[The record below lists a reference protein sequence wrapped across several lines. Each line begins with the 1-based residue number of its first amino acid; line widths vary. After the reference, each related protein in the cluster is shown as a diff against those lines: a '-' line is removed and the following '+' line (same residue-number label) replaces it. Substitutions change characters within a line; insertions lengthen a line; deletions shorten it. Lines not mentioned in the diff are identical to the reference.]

1 MYQIEKL
8 DMRVKYTR
16 EWTFEALSRLL
27 EVKAYENIK
36 ISEIIIKAGISRAT
50 FYRNFSTKDDIVK
63 LKVKMFFEDFFT
75 SLQDYFQKDVAN
87 GEIILVQQFFK
98 RIDEEEKLVNVVIK
112 TKLEYLM
119 VAGILEIINHR
130 REQFY
135 SLIKSDKKTEA
146 YTIEITA
153 SSAWTLLSR
162 WHRSGK
168 EESSKELS
176 NIFSSAFKSVYIAL
190 FGDLNELIK

>member
-27 EVKAYENIK
+27 ELKAYEKIN

-50 FYRNFSTKDDIVK
+50 FYRNFRTKDDIVK
-63 LKVKMFFEDFFT
+63 LKVKMFFEDFFA
-75 SLQDYFQKDVAN
+75 SLRDYFQKDVAN
-87 GEIILVQQFFK
+87 GELILVQQFFK
-98 RIDEEEKLVNVVIK
+98 RIDEEEKLVDVVIK

-119 VAGILEIINHR
+119 VSGILDIINHR

-135 SLIKSDKKTEA
+135 SLINSDKKTEA
-146 YTIEITA
+146 YTIELTA
-153 SSAWTLLSR
+153 SSTWTLLSR
-162 WHRSGK
+162 WHRNGK
-168 EESSKELS
+168 EESSQELS
-176 NIFSSAFKSVYIAL
+176 NIFSSAFKSVYLAL
-190 FGDLNELIK
+190 FEDLNELNK